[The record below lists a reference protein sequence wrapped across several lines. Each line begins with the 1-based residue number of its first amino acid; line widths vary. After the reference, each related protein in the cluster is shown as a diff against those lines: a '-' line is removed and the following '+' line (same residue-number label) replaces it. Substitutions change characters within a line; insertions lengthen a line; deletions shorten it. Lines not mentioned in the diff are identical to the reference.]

1 VVSMNL
7 RTRAIT
13 AAFAAAALC
22 LSCSGALTPP
32 PGRSFGSE
40 WMILATPLDT
50 TQIHLGDARDLEG
63 ARSFTDCYRVSGA
76 APDRDATWSQIF
88 SWNRA
93 TGDTAN
99 LPLARAL
106 DRGASFSGASRG
118 GIVLEDPRVMLAGE
132 LAPRSCRYADRNG
145 IPRLPAVAGLIGV
158 TVFKFVSDG
167 VSAKDVSAYA
177 HGTGYVSGSVD
188 GDTVEF
194 VFDRP
199 RWIGARYLGFTAT
212 EDDTALQRAAFGE
225 WVTLPGRFRVACE
238 PTGEKAP
245 HGGALYR
252 ADWARVAADS
262 TEETRGYARVGIGEW
277 APIGADSE
285 GVMRGSFAEVMVQPA
300 GDHAV
305 AIALRS
311 HRLVPHAFDSESSR
325 QALRE
330 WIDR

>member
-1 VVSMNL
+1 MFSMSV
-7 RTRAIT
+7 RAHAIT

-40 WMILATPLDT
+40 WLILATPLDT

-63 ARSFTDCYRVSGA
+63 TRSFTECYLASGA
-76 APDRDATWSQIF
+76 APGRDASWSEVF
-88 SWNRA
+88 SWNHA

-106 DRGASFSGASRG
+106 DRGASFSAASRG
-118 GIVLEDPRVMLAGE
+118 GIVLVDAHVALAADV
-132 LAPRSCRYADRNG
+132 APRSCRYADGNG

-158 TVFKFVSDG
+158 TAFKFVSDG
-167 VSAKDVSAYA
+167 VSSQDIRAYA
-177 HGTGYVSGSVD
+177 QGSGYASGSVD

-199 RWIGARYLGFTAT
+199 RWIGVRYLGFTAT
-212 EDDTALQRAAFGE
+212 DDDTALQRAAPGE
-225 WVTLPGRFRVACE
+225 RVTLPGRFRVAFE
-238 PTGEKAP
+238 PTREKAP

-252 ADWARVAADS
+252 ADWTRSAADS
-262 TEETRGYARVGIGEW
+262 TPASRGHALVSIGEW
-277 APIGADSE
+277 APIGADTA

-300 GDHAV
+300 GDHAMT
-305 AIALRS
+305 IALRS
-311 HRLVPHAFDSESSR
+311 HRLVPRAFDSESSR
-325 QALRE
+325 RALRE